1 MQSKTTHRHH
11 RLDSRSGFTLVE
23 VLLVVAILGIL
34 SAIVVAQFGNRGK
47 DSREKGTRASI
58 AAVGTAISI
67 FQIDMGRNPKSLD
80 ELAIDPGSS
89 SWKGPYVN
97 GGVAALKDAW
107 GTPLSFKPVGNSFK
121 IVSAG
126 EDLATGTA
134 DDITS
139 F

>member
-1 MQSKTTHRHH
+1 MQSKTTCRRH
-11 RLDSRSGFTLVE
+11 RLDSRSAFTLVE

-34 SAIVVAQFGNRGK
+34 SAVVVANFGNRGK

-58 AAVGTAISI
+58 AAVGVAVSI

-89 SWKGPYVN
+89 SWKGPYIK
-97 GGVAALKDAW
+97 GGVPAMNDAW
-107 GTPLSFKPVGNSFK
+107 GTPLSFKAEGNSFK
-121 IVSAG
+121 IISAG
-126 EDLATGTA
+126 EDMASGTA